1 MPLGFECCVAA
12 GRASPSLVIIS
23 STSCQLEC
31 FGWKK
36 TEGCK
41 GAFFLGASSLSHSLS
56 LPREQV
62 NTVGNVP

>member
-1 MPLGFECCVAA
+1 MPLGFKCCVAA

-31 FGWKK
+31 FGWKRLK
-36 TEGCK
+36 DAK
-41 GAFFLGASSLSHSLS
+41 SLLPDSLSHSLR